1 MALLVRTACPE
12 GCTDVLASVFDLL
25 MDFSLRYITKEG
37 VSRFLKTCRTP
48 LHILVKRIIRKF
60 SSFMWN
66 VRRHLYGVVA
76 SVKVVWSKSVD
87 KRGLNGCIRSWVWR
101 VGGSNL
107 QFTVPNDGTAYL
119 WTPPRAAGG
128 VMLNGWVWLVE
139 THRLR
144 LQEFADASGHGL

>member
-66 VRRHLYGVVA
+66 VR
-76 SVKVVWSKSVD
+76 
-87 KRGLNGCIRSWVWR
+87 WVCGSSR
-101 VGGSNL
+101 VR
-107 QFTVPNDGTAYL
+107 PY
-119 WTPPRAAGG
+119 PY
-128 VMLNGWVWLVE
+128 
-139 THRLR
+139 H
-144 LQEFADASGHGL
+144 HGPARP